1 MEEHREIRFK
11 ELKTKL
17 IERGYR
23 TKSIDESISKVKSLR
38 EDVLEKVERVHT
50 QNKRVRAVFKFD
62 QRLPD
67 LSNILR
73 TNWKTLVED
82 DNRLLEVFREPPMVC
97 YKSGRNVRET
107 SCQARLPPKR
117 MRLAEDGFKRCMQP
131 KCRLCPFTG
140 LRNCKESPSQPLRGG
155 GADKG

>member
-38 EDVLEKVERVHT
+38 REDVLEKVERVHT

-67 LSNILR
+67 LSNTLR
-73 TNWKTLVED
+73 TK
-82 DNRLLEVFREPPMVC
+82 
-97 YKSGRNVRET
+97 
-107 SCQARLPPKR
+107 
-117 MRLAEDGFKRCMQP
+117 
-131 KCRLCPFTG
+131 
-140 LRNCKESPSQPLRGG
+140 
-155 GADKG
+155 